1 MKLYF
6 MPGTCS
12 LSPHIILHE
21 LELPF
26 EAVEIDR
33 KNKHTPS
40 GQDYRTINPKG
51 SVRAIEIDDG
61 QVLTEGATIVQYLA
75 DRKPELRLAPPA
87 GRFERYRLQEWLNYI
102 ASEVHKGFAPLFSAH
117 NPDDVKEAAREH
129 LRSRFAFLE
138 KHFEKHDYLLGDAFT
153 VADAYLFTV
162 MRWTA
167 NVKLDL
173 TNYPKLKAFQDR
185 IASRP
190 TAQAA
195 MKSERLIQLI
205 DHKTKTA

>member
-12 LSPHIILHE
+12 LSPHIIFYE
-21 LELPF
+21 LGLPF
-26 EAVEIDR
+26 DAVQIDR

-40 GQDYRTINPKG
+40 GQDYRSINPKG
-51 SVRAIEIDDG
+51 SVPAIETDDG
-61 QVLTEGATIVQYLA
+61 AVLTEGAVIVQYLA
-75 DRKPELRLAPPA
+75 DLKPELKLAPTC
-87 GRFERYRLQEWLNYI
+87 GTTERYRLQEWLNYI
-102 ASEVHKGFAPLFSAH
+102 ASEVHKGFAPLFSPH

-129 LRSRFAFLE
+129 LRSRFSFLE
-138 KHFEKHDYLLGDAFT
+138 KHFEKHDYLMGDAFS

-173 TNYPKLKAFQDR
+173 TSYPKLRAFMDR
-185 IASRP
+185 VAARP
-190 TAQAA
+190 AVVTA
-195 MKSERLIQLI
+195 MKAEHLI
-205 DHKTKTA
+205 H